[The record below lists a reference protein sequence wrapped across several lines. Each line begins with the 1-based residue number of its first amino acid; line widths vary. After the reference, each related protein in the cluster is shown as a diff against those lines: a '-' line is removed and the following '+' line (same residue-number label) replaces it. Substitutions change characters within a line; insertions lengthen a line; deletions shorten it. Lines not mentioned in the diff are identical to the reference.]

1 MFISSIS
8 LPAFSD
14 DLEGGEDLVL
24 LVDHDHLGLP
34 VHVRRHELAVV
45 ARRDVACYVPTLI
58 VRPSHKHTT
67 EQQVL
72 TVNPRDIREF
82 GEVDPIAVGKSGA
95 L

>member
-1 MFISSIS
+1 MIISSFS
-8 LPAFSD
+8 LPSFGH

-24 LVDHDHLGLP
+24 LVDHDHLRLP
-34 VHVRRHELAVV
+34 VLIRSHELAVV

-72 TVNPRDIREF
+72 TVNLRDIREF